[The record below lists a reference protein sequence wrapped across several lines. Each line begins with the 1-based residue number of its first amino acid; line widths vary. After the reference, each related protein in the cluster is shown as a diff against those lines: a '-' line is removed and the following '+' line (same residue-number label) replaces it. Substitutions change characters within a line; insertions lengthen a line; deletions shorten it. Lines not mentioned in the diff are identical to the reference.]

1 MERGRVGETQQECD
15 LAVTEPV
22 VREVAAGVL
31 IAHLVEQSAEGG
43 AVLQALQRLLIARS
57 RPSRRRSSANVATTK
72 VNRIIPFQ
80 NGKAPYRKRS
90 IAESSRT
97 NAGEQPHQREQPDPE
112 LGVRR
117 ADAER
122 VECARRREDDH
133 RARVVQAGGADESGH
148 EPHDQRIRAA
158 GGAGQRQTAP
168 AGRPNPPASVG
179 GWGVHQPTHDETGDI
194 REAERDELPQ
204 GVVSRQDSTPM
215 PPAQSRRTGSR

>member
-122 VECARRREDDH
+122 VECAGVGKTITALALYRPA
-133 RARVVQAGGADESGH
+133 ARTNQVMNRMTSASAPPVVPDNGK
-148 EPHDQRIRAA
+148 P
-158 GGAGQRQTAP
+158 RQP
-168 AGRPNPPASVG
+168 AGRTRLRQSGDGACINQRMTRPA
-179 GWGVHQPTHDETGDI
+179 I
-194 REAERDELPQ
+194 
-204 GVVSRQDSTPM
+204 
-215 PPAQSRRTGSR
+215 